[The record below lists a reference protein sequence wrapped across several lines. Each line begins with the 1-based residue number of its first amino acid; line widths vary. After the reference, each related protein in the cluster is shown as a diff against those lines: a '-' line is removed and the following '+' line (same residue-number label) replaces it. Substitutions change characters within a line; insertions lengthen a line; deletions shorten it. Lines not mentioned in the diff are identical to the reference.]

1 MTRAYFNQKAA
12 TWDET
17 VAEKDAGKLERMAE
31 RLDIKPGSAVLDIG
45 TGTGVFVPFLLRKIG
60 SNGRIIGL
68 DVAEKMLAKAKAKGF
83 DGNIDYLC
91 ADVTDIPLENE
102 IFDAVVCYSSFPHF
116 RDKPRAFAEMKR
128 VIKAEGKLF
137 ICHTSSRA
145 AINQLHRNIPAVQ
158 NDIIPDENEMQ
169 IMLSRAG
176 FTGIEI
182 ADGSESYL
190 ASARK
195 SRPGLD

>member
-1 MTRAYFNQKAA
+1 MIREHFNRWAD

-17 VAEKDAGKLERMAE
+17 ATEKDAGKLERMAE
-31 RLDIKPGSAVLDIG
+31 RLSIKPGSTVLDVG
-45 TGTGVFVPFLLRKIG
+45 TGTGVFIPFLLRKIG

-68 DVAEKMLAKAKAKGF
+68 DVAEKMLEKAKAKGF
-83 DGNIDYLC
+83 DGNIEYVC

-116 RDKPRAFAEMKR
+116 WDKPRAFAEMSR
-128 VIKAEGKLF
+128 VIKAEGRLF

-145 AINQLHRNIPAVQ
+145 AINEIHRNIPAVQ
-158 NDIIPDENEMQ
+158 NDTIPDENEMQ
-169 IMLSRAG
+169 IMLSEAG
-176 FTGIEI
+176 FTDIEI
-182 ADGSESYL
+182 ADGNESYL

-195 SRPGLD
+195 S